1 MERALMIERERMIR
15 EFQELAGI
23 RSATHCERKLAD
35 ILTVRLAALGF
46 RVVEDHAG
54 ERFGGNC
61 GNLIADLAGTA
72 AGPTL
77 LLSAHMDTVEP
88 SAGVQPLLE
97 GEVIRSVGDTI
108 LGADDKAGIVAILEA
123 LRVLTGKR
131 LPHPPLQVIF
141 SVAEEGGLHG
151 IRHLDRSL
159 LHADL
164 GYVFDGEGEPGW
176 ITTAAPGQDRLQ
188 VVIHGR
194 AAHAGLAPELG
205 VNAILVAAEAL
216 AGMTLGRIDGET
228 TANVGMIQGGWATNI
243 VPDRVELAL
252 EARSRDWGKLAR
264 QTGKMVESFQCAAT
278 ARGARAEI
286 EVSRIYE
293 SFRLG
298 EETQVIHLARRAAQD
313 AGLNPR
319 LVMTG
324 GGSDA
329 NFLNHYGVPSAVMG
343 IGLGNPHTTLEFIS
357 VSSLAQTA
365 ALILSLCQ
373 KATESQ

>member
-1 MERALMIERERMIR
+1 MIQRERVIQ
-15 EFQELAGI
+15 EFQELTQI
-23 RSATHCERKLAD
+23 RSATHCERRLAD
-35 ILTVRLAALGF
+35 VLKARLAGLGLE
-46 RVVEDHAG
+46 VAEDRAG
-54 ERFGGNC
+54 EAFGGDC
-61 GNLIADLAGTA
+61 GNLVANLPGSA

-88 SAGVQPLLE
+88 SSGVHPLLD
-97 GEVIRSVGDTI
+97 GTVFRSAGDTI

-123 LRVLTGKR
+123 LRVLSERR

-159 LHADL
+159 LRADL

-176 ITTAAPGQDRLQ
+176 ITTAAPGQDRLE
-188 VVIHGR
+188 VVVHGR

-205 VNAILVAAEAL
+205 VNAILVASEAL
-216 AGMTLGRIDGET
+216 IAMPLGRIDEET

-252 EARSRDWGKLAR
+252 EARSRDCGKLAR
-264 QTGKMVESFQCAAT
+264 QTGKMAESFHSAAT
-278 ARGARAEI
+278 ARGARAEV
-286 EVSRIYE
+286 EVSRVYE

-298 EETQVIHLARRAAQD
+298 EETQVIHLARQAARD

-329 NFLNHYGVPSAVMG
+329 NFLNQYGVPSTVMG
-343 IGLGNPHTTLEFIS
+343 IGLGNPHTTGEFIL
-357 VSSLAQTA
+357 VSSLEHTA

-373 KATESQ
+373 KAIESS